1 MHYNT
6 TEKNYSNFIG
16 KFIDIYQV
24 LGQNSKAKK
33 MSNILHIII
42 ITYNCM
48 IKA

>member
-16 KFIDIYQV
+16 KFIDIYQE

-33 MSNILHIII
+33 NVKYIAHHYNNI
-42 ITYNCM
+42 
-48 IKA
+48 